1 MRAFPSRCWRRLRR
15 GKLLSP
21 LSNCSLTERH
31 RSGAAL
37 AASPTDE
44 QPMKY
49 LLTIYASEAAE
60 SKMQPEKVGKIMQPM
75 APTPTR

>member
-1 MRAFPSRCWRRLRR
+1 
-15 GKLLSP
+15 
-21 LSNCSLTERH
+21 
-31 RSGAAL
+31 
-37 AASPTDE
+37 
-44 QPMKY
+44 MKY